1 MPKGFNSK
9 CKKNPNE
16 SSTIV
21 ACPLCE
27 WRGSK
32 GSKTFLKKMMLCHLK
47 MNHNIIMTIDE
58 LDKNSDNINY
68 RYKKWET
75 HKLHNHADKYMK
87 SIKN

>member
-1 MPKGFNSK
+1 
-9 CKKNPNE
+9 
-16 SSTIV
+16 
-21 ACPLCE
+21 
-27 WRGSK
+27 
-32 GSKTFLKKMMLCHLK
+32 